1 MSTARKGRGRDGA
14 VATKAGARIEERR
27 LRNGLQVLFAE
38 RHDDPVVA
46 VLLLYRV
53 GARHETERE
62 AGVSHFLE
70 HMMFKG
76 SESFGKGEVDLV
88 TTILGGQINAFTT
101 SDHTAYWFE
110 FASDRWEKALEIEA
124 DRMRGLLL
132 DPAELEAEKAV
143 VLEELA
149 MGADDPWRSLTRKV
163 KLALFARHP
172 YRRPVIGYAD
182 TLRDLC
188 VEDVRDYHARFYR
201 PDNAILVVCGD
212 FQPSS
217 AIRAIRRHFGAIE
230 RGAPPAPADLRSP
243 PIAEPS
249 GEQRIETRWDDTSRR
264 LCIAWPTV
272 RVGTDEDYAL
282 DLVSTVLTNGR
293 LSRLYRRLV
302 LDEALAT
309 SVSIGNDTRV
319 EAGIFWLFAECA
331 EGVAPAR
338 LEAALEEELER
349 LARDLVPAAE
359 LRRARAILA
368 AGEAYECE
376 TATDLA
382 EDLGEFAVDA
392 DWRLA
397 LQSNER
403 LAAVRARDLRDVARR
418 FLTRGRRVV
427 GWSLPR
433 AEER

>member
-1 MSTARKGRGRDGA
+1 MGTARKGRGQAGA
-14 VATKAGARIEERR
+14 VATKAGARIQERW

-53 GARHETERE
+53 GARDETERE
-62 AGVSHFLE
+62 AGLSHFLE

-76 SESFGKGEVDLV
+76 SGSFGKGEVDLV
-88 TTILGGQINAFTT
+88 ATILGGQINAFTS

-132 DPAELEAEKAV
+132 DPAEFEAEKAV

-149 MGADDPWRSLTRKV
+149 MGEDDPWRSLTRKL

-182 TLRDLC
+182 TLRVLG
-188 VEDVRDYHARFYR
+188 VEDMRDYRARFYR
-201 PDNAILVVCGD
+201 PGNAILVVCGD
-212 FQPSS
+212 FEPSS
-217 AIRAIRRHFGAIE
+217 AIRAIRKHFGAIA
-230 RGAPPAPADLRSP
+230 RGASPAPLDRPRP
-243 PIAEPS
+243 PLTEPS
-249 GEQRIETRWDDTSRR
+249 GEQRIETHWDDTSRR
-264 LCIAWPTV
+264 LCMAWPTV
-272 RVGTDEDYAL
+272 RVGSDEDYAL
-282 DLVSTVLTNGR
+282 DLVSVVLTSGR
-293 LSRLYRRLV
+293 LSRLHRRLV
-302 LDEALAT
+302 IDEALAT
-309 SVSIGNDTRV
+309 SVSTSNDTRV
-319 EAGIFWLFAECA
+319 EAGVFWLFAECA
-331 EGVAPAR
+331 EGVEPAR
-338 LEAALEEELER
+338 LESALEAEIER
-349 LARDLVPAAE
+349 LARELVPASE
-359 LRRARAILA
+359 LKRARAILA

-376 TATDLA
+376 TVTDLA